1 MKKLIILGLFIC
13 IVCVAEASK
22 PYQVSGKLKV
32 PSDTLLV
39 ISVNTSTG
47 VASKLDTLALQ
58 DGTFA
63 FNMPDTTVVYSVG
76 LICKPL
82 AGDVNGLIA
91 AMFNPIRLIV
101 VPGERAVVTGEAG
114 NYQIMGSEFYQNLR
128 SVENQLKSYQQE
140 SNRLSSRVAEMEGRG
155 DHVDLINLVRD
166 SLKMVQNEISETV
179 ITYIKNNPVKKV
191 SAALISYVVDEKKRA
206 AFDMLDSSIKGGVMA
221 TYALTL
227 IKMVEKQ
234 MAQKKAA
241 AKIQPRM
248 PAPQFTLKDLHGK
261 DVHLA
266 DFRGKYVVLDF
277 WGSWCGWC
285 IKGIP
290 DMKVSYAKHK
300 DKVEFIGIACNDTE
314 KKWKAAVEEHG
325 LPWVQLIND
334 ENVNVSLM
342 YAVSGYPSKCII
354 DPEGNI
360 VKMISGEDP
369 KFYTFLDNLLK

>member
-1 MKKLIILGLFIC
+1 MKKLVILGLFIC
-13 IVCVAEASK
+13 IVCTAKASQ
-22 PYQVSGKLKV
+22 PFQVSGKLKV
-32 PSDTLLV
+32 PSDTLLL
-39 ISVNTSTG
+39 ISVNTNTG
-47 VASKLDTLALQ
+47 VASKLDTLALK
-58 DGTFA
+58 DGVFA

-101 VPGERAVVTGEAG
+101 VPGERAIVTGEAG
-114 NYQIMGSEFYQNLR
+114 NYQITGSAFYQDLR
-128 SVENQLKSYQQE
+128 SVENQLKNYRQE
-140 SNRLSSRVAEMEGRG
+140 SNRLSYQAAEMEGRG
-155 DHVDLINLVRD
+155 DHIDFIKPVRD
-166 SLKMVQNEISETV
+166 SLKIVQNEISEIV
-179 ITYIKNNPVKKV
+179 ITYIKNNPAKKV
-191 SAALISYVVDEKKRA
+191 SAALINYVVDEKKRST
-206 AFDMLDSSIKGGVMA
+206 FDMLDKSIKDGMMA
-221 TYALTL
+221 PYALTL
-227 IKMVEKQ
+227 IKMAEEQ
-234 MAQKKAA
+234 IAQKKAA
-241 AKIQPRM
+241 AKIQSVM
-248 PAPQFTLKDLHGK
+248 PAPQFTLKDLNGK
-261 DVHLA
+261 DIRLA

-314 KKWKAAVEEHG
+314 TKWRAAVEEYG

-334 ENVNVSLM
+334 EKVNVSLM

-360 VKMISGEDP
+360 VKMVSGEDP
-369 KFYTFLDNLLK
+369 KFYTFLDSLLK